1 MLNSGL
7 AYRHAC
13 FFFTKGTSNMKK
25 TQGFSLIELLVVVA
39 IIGVLAAVGI
49 VGYQQYIDNTK
60 ADVAKTNAQ
69 SVERWISS
77 TQIARSGGLTVQ
89 PTQCQKSS
97 GASMSGC
104 FAGVLTASAGPF
116 EKFKNAYTNSGGRV
130 LAFDNATIADG
141 AACFGT
147 STPSYESGAYDNG
160 TTFSSNITENFDTY
174 GMVVIMNIGG
184 TDDLNRTDNR
194 LKVGYCDG
202 SGNLVSVADNISF

>member
-1 MLNSGL
+1 
-7 AYRHAC
+7 
-13 FFFTKGTSNMKK
+13 MKK

-97 GASMSGC
+97 GTSMSTC
-104 FAGVLTASAGPF
+104 FAGVLTAATGPF
-116 EKFKNAYTNSGGRV
+116 EKFKNAYTNTGGRV
-130 LAFDNATIADG
+130 LAFDNTTIGDG
-141 AACFGT
+141 SPCHGNA
-147 STPSYESGAYDNG
+147 SPSYESGAFDNG
-160 TTFSSNITENFDTY
+160 STFSGAVVNNFDTY

-202 SGNLVSVADNISF
+202 SGNLISVADNISF